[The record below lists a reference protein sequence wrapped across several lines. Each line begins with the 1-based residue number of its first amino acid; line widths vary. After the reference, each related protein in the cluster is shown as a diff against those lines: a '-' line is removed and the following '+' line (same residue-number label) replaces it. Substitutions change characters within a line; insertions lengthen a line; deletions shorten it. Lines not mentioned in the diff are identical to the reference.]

1 MNSILLTHDST
12 NNKIRPLESD
22 TNGKLHISDSVAQSS
37 LASIATNTNG
47 NGSVLSDMLLD
58 SNAMKTSLQLL
69 DNAISGNQV
78 QVDIVSS
85 SSTLDVSD
93 STAHSTLS
101 AIASSVA
108 GTLTVTD
115 SAISTSNSTVFNA
128 VTISD
133 ASNLSST
140 SVDVNE
146 STDVCIFGNASSNA
160 GSIVIQ
166 VSHDDISYYSLP
178 ETYVHVD
185 SSTGDF
191 GKELKVS
198 ARYIRLY
205 KANDSGSSEVVSA
218 HVSYKK

>member
-1 MNSILLTHDST
+1 MNSILLTHDGT
-12 NNKIRPLESD
+12 NNRIRPLESD
-22 TNGKLHISDSVAQSS
+22 TNGKLHISDSVAQGS
-37 LASIATNTNG
+37 LASIATNIG
-47 NGSVLSDMLLD
+47 
-58 SNAMKTSLQLL
+58 
-69 DNAISGNQV
+69 NAISGNEM

-85 SSTLDVSD
+85 ANLTVSD
-93 STAHSTLS
+93 STAQGSLA

-115 SAISTSNSTVFNA
+115 SAISTTNATVFNA
-128 VTISD
+128 VTIND
-133 ASNLSST
+133 ASNASSS

-166 VSHDDISYYSLP
+166 VSHDDSSYYSLP
-178 ETYVHVD
+178 ETYVYVD

-205 KANDSGSSEVVSA
+205 KANASGSNEVISA
-218 HVSYKK
+218 HISYKK